1 MTTRRLAQIIGRAM
15 YCAVGIVPVTIAGIA
30 LMRCGC
36 STAAWVL
43 EIGTGV
49 LYLAWILR
57 P

>member
-1 MTTRRLAQIIGRAM
+1 MRTRGLAQIVGRAM
-15 YCAVGIVPVTIAGIA
+15 YCAVGIVPVSIAGIA
-30 LMRCGC
+30 LMHCGC
-36 STAAWVL
+36 SKAAWML